1 MKTKKQIAAI
11 VCIITLSTGIVLT
24 GLIADFFRQSNGDNS
39 LILEIEPGM
48 TGEDIADKL
57 KEKDVIRSTSI
68 FTFIAKIGGYSRS
81 FKAGLHSVDRSMS
94 MLGIVRKLT
103 ENPMNPP
110 DKIVTIVEGLTVSET
125 ASVLKELA
133 GIDSTEF
140 VNLAMSKQA
149 AQKLGVD
156 NETLEGYLYPDTYFV
171 KPNSSPMEM
180 IERMVGQFTKVFDDS
195 YRKRA
200 AELGMTVREIVILA
214 SIIERETGF
223 DDERH
228 YISQVFHRRL
238 KLGRPLQA
246 NPTIQYALGYRR
258 RILDED
264 LTLDSIYNTYIYP
277 GLPPGAISNPGKKS
291 LIAALYPADSN
302 YLYFVADGK
311 GGNVFSRTLP
321 EHNRAVRQYKRKRR
335 ETSKR

>member
-1 MKTKKQIAAI
+1 MSNKNNIAAV
-11 VCIITLSTGIVLT
+11 VCIITLCAGIALT
-24 GLIADFFRQSNGDNS
+24 GLTTGFLRQSNGDNN

-48 TGEDIADKL
+48 TGGKIAEIL
-57 KEKDVIRSTSI
+57 KEKDVIRSVLI
-68 FTFIAKIGGYSRS
+68 FTFISEAGGYSRS
-81 FKAGLHSVDRSMS
+81 FKAGLHSLDKTMS
-94 MLGIVRKLT
+94 MLGIARKLT

-110 DKIVTIVEGLTVSET
+110 DKIVMIIEGLTVNET
-125 ASVLKELA
+125 ASVLQEQA

-246 NPTIQYALGYRR
+246 NPTIQYALGCRR
-258 RILDED
+258 RILEED
-264 LTLDSIYNTYIYP
+264 LTVDSAYNTYIYP

-291 LIAALYPADSN
+291 LLAALYPADSK

-311 GGNVFSRTLP
+311 GGNVFSHTLP
-321 EHNRAVRQYKRKRR
+321 QHNRAVRQYKRQRR
-335 ETSKR
+335 QSSQR